1 MIVRQAIETEDHRME
16 KDTGRVEAFS
26 DGVFA
31 IAITLLVLEIR
42 VPELEAGAPSGRL
55 LSALAHLWPSYVAF
69 VFSFFVILIMW
80 INHHEFLR
88 WVRKPDYPFLF
99 ANGLVLMMVTFVP
112 FPTGVVARNLGSDAA
127 RGAVAFYCATF
138 LCASLAYQAL
148 FLSVARKR
156 PTCLPPGPGRLRAVD
171 RARVLERPAGARRVR
186 GALRHVDAPLL
197 SPPRR
202 APSRLLRGKRP
213 ARRMRRRLS
222 RRLRRPPSGRRIGAC
237 LKRSTSR
244 ARAAAP
250 C

>member
-156 PTCLPPGPGRLRAVD
+156 RLV
-171 RARVLERPAGARRVR
+171 RPEVTDESLRRVQR
-186 GALRHVDAPLL
+186 AYRLGLAAYGLSTALAFWNARLALVVCAALCVMWMRLCYHPL
-197 SPPRR
+197 
-202 APSRLLRGKRP
+202 AE
-213 ARRMRRRLS
+213 
-222 RRLRRPPSGRRIGAC
+222 RRPGYTEERGLPAE
-237 LKRSTSR
+237 
-244 ARAAAP
+244 
-250 C
+250 